1 MFWSFV
7 FIVIALILRVGV
19 DGLSKNY
26 SFLVSWVPYFNWL
39 FIGTIVL
46 FLIFALVEVLK
57 HFNKK

>member
-1 MFWSFV
+1 MFWSFI

-57 HFNKK
+57 HFIKK